1 MERYNSYL
9 NKYTMTNEV
18 TILMVQ
24 STERNNAI
32 VGYSIIN
39 NQTIYAAV
47 DQLIGIV
54 GKNENWDL
62 SDLTIAII
70 IADTIY
76 TYITA
81 L

>member
-1 MERYNSYL
+1 
-9 NKYTMTNEV
+9 MTNEV

-39 NQTIYAAV
+39 KQTIYAAV